1 MNEKESWKSKI
12 SLQDETDEVYC
23 QEECHMGK
31 VLQINSIYFL
41 CYVQEPDLIR
51 WNLSGHFLAALSNL
65 IHNHLLQL
73 LSQGDLVLAAT
84 R

>member
-41 CYVQEPDLIR
+41 WKKNQI
-51 WNLSGHFLAALSNL
+51 WSTG
-65 IHNHLLQL
+65 I
-73 LSQGDLVLAAT
+73 
-84 R
+84 